1 MLIILISL
9 VLPVIVAADEKY
21 CVIDRELDA

>member
-9 VLPVIVAADEKY
+9 VLPVIVDADEEY